1 MAQGLA
7 VDRPVSLRSQ
17 VMSDQPIVNNASGR
31 SSESQSAESQSAENR
46 SAESLPA
53 ESIEIL
59 QQEASA
65 IWVED
70 VSFYWPSGVAVL
82 RNCSL
87 RVEPGEFCMLL
98 GNNGSGKSTLLRLL
112 AGLLPR
118 QLGTIHIQ
126 SPVGF
131 VFQNPDHQLVMP
143 TVGTDVAFGLVKE
156 QLTLNE
162 VRQRV
167 EEALSAVNLLHLQ
180 RRAIYALSGGQKQR
194 VAIAGAIAQH
204 CQILLLDEPT
214 ALLDPDSQIDL
225 VQQVQALVKSRG
237 LTALW
242 VTHRLAELDYC
253 DRAFLLEGGAVIDHG
268 DPQRLKQKM
277 KTNYLRG

>member
-1 MAQGLA
+1 MASPAADQSI
-7 VDRPVSLRSQ
+7 VD
-17 VMSDQPIVNNASGR
+17 
-31 SSESQSAESQSAENR
+31 
-46 SAESLPA
+46 
-53 ESIEIL
+53 
-59 QQEASA
+59 SA
-65 IWVED
+65 IAVEN
-70 VSFYWPSGVAVL
+70 VSFYWPTGASVL

-87 RVEPGEFCMLL
+87 EIEPGEFCMLL

-112 AGLLPR
+112 AGLLKK
-118 QLGTIHIQ
+118 QTGHIETQ
-126 SPVGF
+126 GPVGF

-143 TVGTDVAFGLVKE
+143 TVGADVAFGLVKE
-156 QLTLNE
+156 ELSLSQ
-162 VRQRV
+162 VRARV
-167 EEALSAVNLLHLQ
+167 EEALTAVNLNHLQ

-225 VQQVQALVKSRG
+225 VKQVQTLVKNRG

-253 DRAFLLEGGAVIDHG
+253 DRAFLLEDGAVCDQG
-268 DPQRLKQKM
+268 DPQRLKRKL
-277 KTNYLRG
+277 TSTE